1 VVAEAVVEGLLVG
14 VEDFVDA
21 ELVDGVGGEGC
32 AGEGEQEASQKSQA
46 EA

>member
-14 VEDFVDA
+14 VEDLVDA
-21 ELVDGVGGEGC
+21 ELVNGVSGEGC
-32 AGEGEQEASQKSQA
+32 RGEGEEEASQKSQA

>member
-21 ELVDGVGGEGC
+21 QLMDGLGESRQREEK
-32 AGEGEQEASQKSQA
+32 AGEQDCQA

>member
-21 ELVDGVGGEGC
+21 QLVDGLGEGREWEEE
-32 AGEGEQEASQKSQA
+32 AGEQDCQA
-46 EA
+46 KA

>member
-1 VVAEAVVEGLLVG
+1 VVAEAVVEGLLIG

-21 ELVDGVGGEGC
+21 ELVDRVGGEGC
-32 AGEGEQEASQKSQA
+32 GGESEEETSQKSQA

>member
-21 ELVDGVGGEGC
+21 ELVDRLGEGRQW
-32 AGEGEQEASQKSQA
+32 EQQASQ
-46 EA
+46 

>member
-1 VVAEAVVEGLLVG
+1 VVAEAVVEGLFVG

-21 ELVDGVGGEGC
+21 ELVDGGGERRQWEEK
-32 AGEGEQEASQKSQA
+32 ASEQNCQA